1 MWFRQFLLLR
11 GREPMRQFGV
21 YKLLGVG
28 LPELAG
34 QQDFKPLL
42 NQDRVTPALRSSA
55 RLASFS

>member
-1 MWFRQFLLLR
+1 
-11 GREPMRQFGV
+11 MRQFGV

-34 QQDFKPLL
+34 QQDFKPLD
-42 NQDRVTPALRSSA
+42 QDRVTPALRSSA

>member
-1 MWFRQFLLLR
+1 MWFLQFLLLR

-42 NQDRVTPALRSSA
+42 IKTASLLRSVLRRA
-55 RLASFS
+55 